1 MAFFKFRKGGDDH
14 AAAPSASAPESLE
27 VMRKRARHRL
37 IGAAVLVL
45 LGVICFPLLFDSQPR
60 PIAVDISIEIPDKN
74 KVKPLRPPAPAASA
88 SVAVGVAAKPAA
100 SAEVV
105 VAPSVVQ
112 ASPVPTS
119 RVAAGTVS
127 SDGMITEYASKPTP
141 KTPSKPEGKP
151 VDKSAEKVAD
161 KAPPPDAPKSTAA
174 APTKD
179 ADKKPAAATEGRFI
193 VQIGAFADG
202 AKAHEARIKL
212 ERAGFKTYAQV
223 IESKDGRRIRV
234 RVGPFPNKHEAEKVG
249 EKIKKLDL
257 PVGILEL

>member
-105 VAPSVVQ
+105 VAPSVVS
-112 ASPVPTS
+112 ASAAPSS
-119 RVAAGTVS
+119 RTAAGSVS

-141 KTPSKPEGKP
+141 KAPSKPEGKP
-151 VDKSAEKVAD
+151 AEKAAD
-161 KAPPPDAPKSTAA
+161 KAPAPDAPKSTAA
-174 APTKD
+174 ASTKD

-193 VQIGAFADG
+193 VQIGAFADS

-223 IESKDGRRIRV
+223 IESKEGRRIRV